1 HTPQPAAQATSPP
14 QSVPP
19 PPKVRV
25 RKASLRYE
33 LNGRRF
39 PLPLVRGTIAGTP
52 TWMLVDTGANSHV
65 VAGWLARQ
73 VRLPLKKLG
82 DLAPNGGRV
91 CEDDASPIKG
101 LAFVL
106 PATIEGKQVDLLL
119 DTGAQRSDLL
129 LSAPAGRALTAR
141 SVANK
146 EQLYAASGK
155 MTSRTVKGA

>member
-1 HTPQPAAQATSPP
+1 DYVASELRTSKYDEAA
-14 QSVPP
+14 
-19 PPKVRV
+19 
-25 RKASLRYE
+25 
-33 LNGRRF
+33 
-39 PLPLVRGTIAGTP
+39 
-52 TWMLVDTGANSHV
+52 H
-65 VAGWLARQ
+65 
-73 VRLPLKKLG
+73 KLG
-82 DLAPNGGRV
+82 KRGSSLAPNGGRV

-141 SVANK
+141 SVPNK

-155 MTSRTVKGA
+155 MTSRTVKGATVSVGEFSVTTDVDL